1 MKTGDEVALEV
12 DGPEAD
18 RVADELQAL
27 LEQDST
33 PPDPIA

>member
-1 MKTGDEVALEV
+1 VALEV

-27 LEQDST
+27 LEQDL
-33 PPDPIA
+33 DAA